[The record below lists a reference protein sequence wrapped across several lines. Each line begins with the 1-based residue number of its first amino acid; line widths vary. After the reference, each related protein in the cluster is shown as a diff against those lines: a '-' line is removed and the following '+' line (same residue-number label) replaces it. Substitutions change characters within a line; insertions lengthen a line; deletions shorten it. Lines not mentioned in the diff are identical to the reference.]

1 MGDLFLCYPCFIG
14 VWKFSILYMVH
25 VCPLFVKKN
34 GYTMMSKSGLEE
46 LYEAVYTL
54 YTMAGHNKWSK
65 IKHKKAGTD
74 AQKSKVF
81 GRLVKL
87 LTVESRQCGGD
98 RSSPALKSAIEQAKA
113 ANMPSQNIDRAI
125 VRGVGGG
132 AESLEAITYEMY
144 GPGGC
149 AILINTL
156 TDNKNRTAAEI
167 RHIITKNGYAV
178 GAPGSAA
185 WVFVK
190 QEGRVVPSTTVT
202 LSEEDGVKLDALVVE
217 LDEQEDTQEILTNKA

>member
-1 MGDLFLCYPCFIG
+1 
-14 VWKFSILYMVH
+14 
-25 VCPLFVKKN
+25 
-34 GYTMMSKSGLEE
+34 
-46 LYEAVYTL
+46 
-54 YTMAGHNKWSK
+54 MAGHNKWSK

-81 GRLVKL
+81 GRLAKL
-87 LTVESRQCGGD
+87 LTVESKQCGGD

-125 VRGVGGG
+125 ERGVGGD

-156 TDNKNRTAAEI
+156 TDSKNRTAAEI
-167 RHIITKNGYAV
+167 RHIITKNGYTV
-178 GAPGSAA
+178 GTPGSAA
-185 WVFVK
+185 WVFTK
-190 QEGRVVPSTTVT
+190 QGDNVVPNTTVS
-202 LSEEDGVKLDALVVE
+202 LSEEDAKKLDTLIAE

>member
-1 MGDLFLCYPCFIG
+1 MGKRKKPYNKRVSYHFVETDFGEGEKDGDATCVWLLF
-14 VWKFSILYMVH
+14 W
-25 VCPLFVKKN
+25 
-34 GYTMMSKSGLEE
+34 
-46 LYEAVYTL
+46 YTL
-54 YTMAGHNKWSK
+54 CTMAGHNKWSK

-81 GRLVKL
+81 GRLAKL
-87 LTVESRQCGGD
+87 LTVESRGCGGD

-125 VRGVGGG
+125 ARGVGGD
-132 AESLEAITYEMY
+132 ADSLEAITYEMY

-167 RHIITKNGYAV
+167 RHIVTKSGYAV

-185 WVFVK
+185 WVFGK
-190 QEGRVVPSTTVT
+190 QGDQVVPNTTVV
-202 LSEEDGVKLDALVVE
+202 LSEEDVGKFDALVAE
-217 LDEQEDTQEILTNKA
+217 LDEQEDTQDILTNRA